1 MIKLVFLRHGQSVW
15 NQARRF
21 TGWADVDLSPHGLE
35 QVSLA
40 AQLLQAAGFSFDVGF
55 TSYLQRSLHTLEI
68 VLESMQLQVPVHTSW
83 RLNERHYGAL
93 QGLSRQEI
101 AERYGQEQVVIWQ
114 QHFDIAPPALDPADE
129 RFPGHDPRYTDL
141 THAELPRTETLK
153 AVRAR
158 VLPYW
163 HEAII
168 PQIKAGKQ
176 ILIVAHGNS
185 LRALTTYLDG
195 IAEEDIPRV
204 KRPLTGEPF
213 VYEFDEQA
221 NPLRHYYVRRA
232 PKLQRWVKTKLG
244 NLGQSGRLGQ
254 PGKSGRP
261 GQLPPATKDRS
272 CVG

>member
-1 MIKLVFLRHGQSVW
+1 MIKLVFLRHGQSIW

-21 TGWADVDLSPHGLE
+21 TGWADVDLSPHGRK

-40 AQLLQAAGFSFDVGF
+40 TLLLKAAGFSFDVGF
-55 TSYLQRSLHTLEI
+55 TSFLRRSLHTLEI
-68 VLESMQLQVPVHTSW
+68 VLEGMQLQVPTHTSW

-101 AERYGQEQVVIWQ
+101 AERYGQEQVMIWQ

-129 RFPGHDPRYTDL
+129 RFPGHDPRYAKLTDE
-141 THAELPRTETLK
+141 ELPRTETLK

-163 HEAII
+163 HETVV

-176 ILIVAHGNS
+176 ILIVGHGNS
-185 LRALTTYLDG
+185 LRALTTHLDG
-195 IAEEDIPRV
+195 ITEEDIPRV

-221 NPLRHYYVRRA
+221 NPLRHYYVRHA

-244 NLGQSGRLGQ
+244 RM
-254 PGKSGRP
+254 GK
-261 GQLPPATKDRS
+261 LLPATKDRS
-272 CVG
+272 CAG

>member
-1 MIKLVFLRHGQSVW
+1 MIKLVLLRHGQSIW

-21 TGWADVDLSPHGLE
+21 TGWADVDLSPHGRE

-40 AQLLQAAGFSFDVGF
+40 AQLLKAAGFSFDVGF
-55 TSYLQRSLHTLEI
+55 TSYLQRSVHTLEI
-68 VLESMQLQVPVHTSW
+68 VLESMQLQVPIHISW

-129 RFPGHDPRYTDL
+129 RFPGHDPRYAELID
-141 THAELPRTETLK
+141 AELPRTETLK

-163 HEAII
+163 HETVV

-176 ILIVAHGNS
+176 ILIVGHGNS
-185 LRALTTYLDG
+185 LRALMTHLDG
-195 IAEEDIPRV
+195 ITEEDIPRV

-221 NPLRHYYVRRA
+221 HPLRHYYVRRA

-244 NLGQSGRLGQ
+244 NI
-254 PGKSGRP
+254 GKSGKSE
-261 GQLPPATKDRS
+261 QLPPATKDRS
-272 CVG
+272 CAG